1 MKKGFTLVELIGIV
15 VIISLIILIVFP
27 SILTAIDK
35 KGERDYEAFK
45 TIVTSAAEIYF
56 ERDRE
61 TFTNTTVN
69 NYRNFITVS
78 NLINSGLIRQDLINP
93 STGAKIDPN
102 SYIIATSKED
112 AIIEFD
118 YTEKDLRLSAYY
130 QTNLLWL
137 YDGYTEPSSNT
148 WNDMSGNNRNAQIY
162 GNPQWNGNGIKLD
175 GVDDYIYVN
184 NPSYSILP
192 SSSAFTFEYVTT
204 MGEKKDVTGDCNSMQ
219 MCAHGLNHHYWCL
232 YHDNKLRSMNRN
244 LGNTAN
250 NWSESNIGGYDVGKT
265 YTISETYTYNANISG
280 YTVQYYVNGKAIE
293 TKANETYAS
302 AYQSYLHIGRYNT
315 CYFTGTI
322 HSVRI
327 YGRALTLDQIG
338 NNYEI
343 DKVRY

>member
-1 MKKGFTLVELIGIV
+1 
-15 VIISLIILIVFP
+15 
-27 SILTAIDK
+27 
-35 KGERDYEAFK
+35 
-45 TIVTSAAEIYF
+45 
-56 ERDRE
+56 
-61 TFTNTTVN
+61 
-69 NYRNFITVS
+69 
-78 NLINSGLIRQDLINP
+78 
-93 STGAKIDPN
+93 
-102 SYIIATSKED
+102 
-112 AIIEFD
+112 
-118 YTEKDLRLSAYY
+118 
-130 QTNLLWL
+130 
-137 YDGYTEPSSNT
+137 
-148 WNDMSGNNRNAQIY
+148 
-162 GNPQWNGNGIKLD
+162 
-175 GVDDYIYVN
+175 
-184 NPSYSILP
+184 
-192 SSSAFTFEYVTT
+192 
-204 MGEKKDVTGDCNSMQ
+204 MQ

-232 YHDNKLRSMNRN
+232 YHDSKLRSMNRN

-293 TKANETYAS
+293 TTANETYAS